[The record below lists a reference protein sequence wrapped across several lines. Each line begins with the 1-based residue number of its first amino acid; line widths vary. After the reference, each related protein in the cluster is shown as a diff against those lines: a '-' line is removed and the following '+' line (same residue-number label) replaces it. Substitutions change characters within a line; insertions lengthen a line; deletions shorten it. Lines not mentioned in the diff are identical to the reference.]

1 MEHLNQ
7 DSILFDTNSDVA
19 RLNTMLD
26 HLCERKFADP
36 KVAISCFRK
45 ALELYGVMLPILD
58 LENEHTMKEDDFEET
73 FKITNVEDDT
83 LYFYITIEK
92 CDENHPGLYEAWAQ
106 VVEEDE
112 LDDLSDEAED
122 EFDAE
127 DEIPVKSI
135 TGEIDRHSDE
145 G

>member
-7 DSILFDTNSDVA
+7 DSILFDANSDVA

-36 KVAISCFRK
+36 KIVISCFRK
-45 ALELYGVMLPILD
+45 ALELYGVMLPILEI
-58 LENEHTMKEDDFEET
+58 ENTHTAQEFDFEET

-112 LDDLSDEAED
+112 LDDLED
-122 EFDAE
+122 EDDDNNE
-127 DEIPVKSI
+127 
-135 TGEIDRHSDE
+135 GE
-145 G
+145 

>member
-36 KVAISCFRK
+36 KIVISCFRK
-45 ALELYGVMLPILD
+45 ALELYGVMLPILEI
-58 LENEHTMKEDDFEET
+58 ENTHTAQEFDFEET
-73 FKITNVEDDT
+73 FKIENVEKDD

-92 CDENHPGLYEAWAQ
+92 DEDHPGLYEAWAQ
-106 VVEEDE
+106 IVDKDE
-112 LDDLSDEAED
+112 LDDLED
-122 EFDAE
+122 EDDNNNNE
-127 DEIPVKSI
+127 
-135 TGEIDRHSDE
+135 GE
-145 G
+145 